1 MNSENI
7 ILHGMKSFGNK
18 LLSALLI
25 FLALTAGSMSLQ
37 EAEAGGYSRSASSP
51 QDFSGE
57 RNRPVRVKGG
67 ITPHHDVALG
77 MIHRFYE
84 RIGSAEVRRVWL
96 FSPDHFR
103 RARTFAALSPG
114 DWHISERIL
123 EADREACRVLA
134 SLSVAEADEALF
146 RHEHGITI
154 HIPLVARFFPNA
166 SVVPMVIGAK
176 TPDLALIILKN
187 AIRDLVRD
195 GDAIILSMDLSHYKP
210 PEAMAAEDRKTLE
223 VLTKLRPYGTR
234 DIDVDARRAAALV
247 LMLFRDLG
255 IKEGTVLEHSD
266 SSRILGRR
274 IESGTS
280 YATILFA
287 EGPHPLQTGKNG
299 GVEELEQK

>member
-1 MNSENI
+1 
-7 ILHGMKSFGNK
+7 MKSFGNK

>member
-18 LLSALLI
+18 LFPTLVVLL
-25 FLALTAGSMSLQ
+25 AVTAGSVSPG
-37 EAEAGGYSRSASSP
+37 ETEAGAFPSSASSLP
-51 QDFSGE
+51 NLPGE
-57 RNRPVRVKGG
+57 RDRPVRVIGG

-77 MIHRFYE
+77 MIRRFYE

-96 FSPDHFR
+96 FSPDHFS
-103 RARTFAALSPG
+103 RARAFAALSPA
-114 DWHISERIL
+114 DWQTPERIL

-134 SLSVAEADEALF
+134 SLSVAGSDESLF
-146 RHEHGITI
+146 RGEHGITV
-154 HIPLVARFFPNA
+154 HIPMVARYFPNA
-166 SVVPMVIGAK
+166 SVVPVVIGAK

-187 AIRDLVRD
+187 AIRDLLRD

-210 PEAMAAEDRKTLE
+210 PEAMEAEDRKTLE
-223 VLTKLRPYGTR
+223 VLTKLRPHGTG

-247 LMLFRDLG
+247 LMLFRELETG
-255 IKEGTVLEHSD
+255 EGTVLEHSD

-280 YATILFA
+280 YATIIYGA
-287 EGPHPLQTGKNG
+287 DGYEGSPG
-299 GVEELEQK
+299 GDNRERQ

>member
-7 ILHGMKSFGNK
+7 ILHGMKSYGNK

-25 FLALTAGSMSLQ
+25 FLALTAGSMSLL
-37 EAEAGGYSRSASSP
+37 EAEAGGSSRSASSP

-57 RNRPVRVKGG
+57 RNRPVQVKGG

-154 HIPLVARFFPNA
+154 HIPLVARYFPNA
-166 SVVPMVIGAK
+166 SVVPVVIGAK

-195 GDAIILSMDLSHYKP
+195 DDAIILSMDLSHYKP
-210 PEAMAAEDRKTLE
+210 PEAMAAEDRKTLD

-234 DIDVDARRAAALV
+234 DIDVDASRAAALV

-280 YATILFA
+280 YATIIYGA
-287 EGPHPLQTGKNG
+287 DGYEGSPGGITGSDS
-299 GVEELEQK
+299 E